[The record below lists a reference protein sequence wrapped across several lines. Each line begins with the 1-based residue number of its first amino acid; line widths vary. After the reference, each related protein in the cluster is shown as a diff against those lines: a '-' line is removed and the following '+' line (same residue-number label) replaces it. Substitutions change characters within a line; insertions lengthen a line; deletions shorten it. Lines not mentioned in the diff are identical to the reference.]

1 MTTREALEAEID
13 ALRQQVAQLQQAQVG
28 LRESEARYQ
37 RLVANAPGMFYQVVL
52 EPHGTMWFPFVSD
65 GCRNLFEVDPQAVE
79 QDAQVL
85 LQMIHPDD
93 RPAFDDALAASLTGL
108 QPWRWQ
114 GRFILPS
121 GKVIWAQGASRPER
135 LDNGAIRWD
144 GFGIDITERKQLE
157 QVLRESEQW
166 FRQLMATLSDGL
178 VLFDQGK
185 IVDANPAMAQ
195 MVGYEV
201 NELIGRSALEFVAA
215 ESQALV
221 AQNMRSG
228 YDRPYEALLVKKDGS
243 VLPVEALGKM
253 MIYQGRSVRLTSIR
267 DISERKR
274 AEAEFA
280 TLQARIIEAQ
290 QTALRELSTPLIPL
304 NDTTIIMP
312 LVGSLDSQRMQQVM
326 EVLLEGIGAYQV
338 DTAIIDITGVQ
349 MVDTQVANALI
360 RTAQAVK
367 LLGAQVVLTGISST
381 MAQTLIHLGTDLSGI
396 ITRSSLQSGI
406 AYALRLPIAS
416 A

>member
-1 MTTREALEAEID
+1 
-13 ALRQQVAQLQQAQVG
+13 
-28 LRESEARYQ
+28 
-37 RLVANAPGMFYQVVL
+37 
-52 EPHGTMWFPFVSD
+52 
-65 GCRNLFEVDPQAVE
+65 
-79 QDAQVL
+79 
-85 LQMIHPDD
+85 
-93 RPAFDDALAASLTGL
+93 
-108 QPWRWQ
+108 
-114 GRFILPS
+114 
-121 GKVIWAQGASRPER
+121 
-135 LDNGAIRWD
+135 
-144 GFGIDITERKQLE
+144 
-157 QVLRESEQW
+157 
-166 FRQLMATLSDGL
+166 
-178 VLFDQGK
+178 
-185 IVDANPAMAQ
+185 
-195 MVGYEV
+195 
-201 NELIGRSALEFVAA
+201 
-215 ESQALV
+215 
-221 AQNMRSG
+221 
-228 YDRPYEALLVKKDGS
+228 
-243 VLPVEALGKM
+243 M
-253 MIYQGRSVRLTSIR
+253 MYQGRSVRLTSIR

-338 DTAIIDITGVQ
+338 DTAIIDITGIQ

>member
-1 MTTREALEAEID
+1 MTTRDALEAEIR
-13 ALRQQVAQLQQAQVG
+13 ALRQQVAQLEQAQMA
-28 LRESEARYQ
+28 LHEREARYQ

-52 EPHGTMWFPFVSD
+52 EPDGTLWFPFVSD
-65 GCRNLFEVDPQAVE
+65 GCRDLFEVDPRAVE

-93 RPAFDDALAASLTGL
+93 RPVYEGALAASLQGL
-108 QPWRWQ
+108 QPWQWQ

-157 QVLRESEQW
+157 QVLRENEQW
-166 FRQLMATLSDGL
+166 VRQLMTTLSDGL

-195 MVGYEV
+195 MIGYEV
-201 NELIGRSALEFVAA
+201 DELIGQSALEFVAP

-221 AQNMRSG
+221 AQNMQSG

-243 VLPVEALGKM
+243 VIPVEALGKIM
-253 MIYQGRSVRLTSIR
+253 MYQGRSVRLTSIR

-274 AEAEFA
+274 AEAELA
-280 TLQARIIEAQ
+280 TLQARIIDAQ
-290 QTALRELSTPLIPL
+290 QAALRELSAPLIPL
-304 NDTTIIMP
+304 NDTTIIIP
-312 LVGSLDSQRMQQVM
+312 LIGSLDSQRMQQVM

-367 LLGAQVVLTGISST
+367 LLGAQVILTGISAK
-381 MAQTLIHLGTDLSGI
+381 MAQTLTHLKTDLRGI
-396 ITRSSLQSGI
+396 ITRSTLQSGI
-406 AYALRLPIAS
+406 AYALRLPTS
-416 A
+416 SG